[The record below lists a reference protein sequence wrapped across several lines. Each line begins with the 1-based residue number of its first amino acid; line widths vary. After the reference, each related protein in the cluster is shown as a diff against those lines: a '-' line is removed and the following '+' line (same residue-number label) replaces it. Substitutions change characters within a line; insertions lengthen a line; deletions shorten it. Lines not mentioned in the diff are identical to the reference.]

1 MSNRLLHK
9 SEIHED
15 ATLSTRWIDGSN
27 TCTNI
32 IAAIIL
38 VFAAIPSGR
47 RTLLGLDCRKAR
59 QPDDGCSGHPG
70 WPGHLANRR
79 LHATSWG
86 PELGG
91 DGVWVSAAA

>member
-15 ATLSTRWIDGSN
+15 ATPSTRWIDGTN

-38 VFAAIPSGR
+38 VFAAFLPVGG
-47 RTLLGLDCRKAR
+47 TLLGLDCRKAR

-70 WPGHLANRR
+70 WPGHLANRS
-79 LHATSWG
+79 LHASRWS
-86 PELGG
+86 PDLGG
-91 DGVWVSAAA
+91 DSVWVSATA